1 MSNYYKKYLK
11 YKLKYLQAKKSMSG
25 GSLIEKLLE
34 GDIERLHSSDD
45 IIPVKLK
52 NLHSDKEI
60 ELDVNKS
67 TTIYEL
73 KIRLLRELNFD
84 EYEGY
89 IDLDSFIRIY
99 YVGDEIDEGNLE
111 TNNIDGENLLTFEY
125 FEDLLIVPV
134 FYDISDHR
142 NILSDESNYK
152 ERDNLRKSLV
162 EKYIP
167 NIKNGDIVY
176 TGEASRPGDDF
187 YIYIDDELNE
197 LMDMNDWWYDIFK
210 ELSDNND
217 FLEDFET
224 DIELINYIYND
235 LIRNALPDGE
245 LNGHSIETLDYR
257 PLFFNIINWSNSDK
271 MKKRRNGYPNLYRQ
285 LNKNIGTIYEGEEDF
300 LANMEEIKKYNKY
313 SDIDLQCT
321 VIEEPANQTESISL
335 SEQKNKEDS
344 FEISIIDALNDV
356 TTTVNV
362 NKKMTIQEL
371 KEQIF
376 EKDSNAIKILFG
388 SNDLD
393 NNTTIEDNDI
403 EENAKLSAIFIDN
416 MKNIELRKLYG
427 NHVVNNILVDPSDSI
442 YHSVKDG
449 LGYKNIPD
457 NLLRLQIRNPEND
470 SEFIEYS
477 NEKSKDITFDDIESL
492 TENITIYFK
501 FDSPS
506 TDSEYDMLENNI
518 SNWLSDDLNSE
529 YLKQLASLT
538 ENKYDDD
545 NELIQK
551 ITQLIINRQ
560 INNVLNNK
568 PIYLI
573 HKLAV
578 EVFYNKVT
586 KLDFQEV
593 FKDYFNSDDY

>member
-11 YKLKYLQAKKSMSG
+11 YKLKYLEAKKSMSG
-25 GSLIEKLLE
+25 GMEELLE
-34 GDIERLHSSDD
+34 GDIKRLPSDD
-45 IIPVKLK
+45 SDDSDDDKFEITLTNNPKEELEYILK
-52 NLHSDKEI
+52 
-60 ELDVNKS
+60 VAKS

-84 EYEGY
+84 DYEGY
-89 IDLDSFIRIY
+89 IDVDKFIKIY
-99 YVGDEIDEGNLE
+99 LGGEEIDEDYIQPGVK
-111 TNNIDGENLLTFEY
+111 LTFKY

-176 TGEASRPGDDF
+176 TGEASRPGYDF
-187 YIYIDDELNE
+187 YIYIDDE

-235 LIRNALPDGE
+235 LIRNALPFGE

-285 LNKNIGTIYEGEEDF
+285 LNKNIGTIYEREEDF

-321 VIEEPANQTESISL
+321 VIEEPANQTELISL
-335 SEQKNKEDS
+335 DKQETNEDL
-344 FEISIIDALNDV
+344 FEIDVRDTINDV
-356 TTTVNV
+356 TTTVIV

-371 KEQIF
+371 KEHIF
-376 EKDSNAIKILFG
+376 EEDSNAIKILFG
-388 SNDLD
+388 SNEMD
-393 NNTTIEDNDI
+393 NNSTIEDNEI
-403 EENAKLSAIFIDN
+403 EENSKLSAIFIDN
-416 MKNIELRKLYG
+416 IKNIELRKYTG
-427 NHVVNNILVDPSDSI
+427 ENYKKNVFVDPSDSI

-457 NLLRLQIRNPEND
+457 NLLRLQIINPENN

-477 NEKSKDITFDDIESL
+477 NEESKNITFDDIQDL
-492 TENITIYFK
+492 TENIIIYFK
-501 FDSPS
+501 FHSPN
-506 TDSEYDMLENNI
+506 TDIEYDILENDI
-518 SNWLSDDLNSE
+518 MNWLSDDSNSE
-529 YLKQLASLT
+529 YLKELASLT
-538 ENKYDDD
+538 ENRYDDD
-545 NELIQK
+545 DELIK
-551 ITQLIINRQ
+551 EITQLIQTRQLYTSLKMINH
-560 INNVLNNK
+560 
-568 PIYLI
+568 I
-573 HKLAV
+573 HLMAL